1 MAVQSSSFDALSD
14 LSVAAVQSGG
24 RQAIR
29 ILLAEAN
36 KEYADVLI
44 TALAERGI
52 GVRHFADSR
61 EFLRTLDQAIDAH
74 VIVLDWHMPRMS
86 GIDLL
91 AAIRRRG
98 IKLPVVFL
106 TGQNLIQY
114 ENQAFERGAMDFIE
128 KSRGVETLVWR
139 LKRVVTSAGSD
150 QAGAGCTA
158 QGRLTLHRHVSRA
171 LWDGLDL
178 HLTVGE
184 YNVVELWRSMPATTP
199 AIGRSM
205 MCCAARDSYRAA
217 VSKVIAPT
225 SARRSNA
232 CATSFGPSI
241 RTSTRSKAMWRSA
254 TAGTPAAT
262 DSLDPTASNQP
273 RPMRNA

>member
-1 MAVQSSSFDALSD
+1 MADQSSSFDAVSD
-14 LSVAAVQSGG
+14 LSVAAVQSGD

-29 ILLAEAN
+29 ILLVEN
-36 KEYADVLI
+36 DKEYADVLI

-52 GVRHFADSR
+52 GARHFADSR

-74 VIVLDWHMPRMS
+74 VIVLDWHMPRMP

-114 ENQAFERGAMDFIE
+114 EKQAFERGAMDFIE
-128 KSRGVETLVWR
+128 KSRGVETLVRR
-139 LKRVVTSAGSD
+139 LKRVVSAGRD
-150 QAGAGCTA
+150 QAGTGCTA

-171 LWDGLDL
+171 LWDGVDL

-184 YNVVELWRSMPATTP
+184 YNVVELLALN
-199 AIGRSM
+199 AGNFI
-205 MCCAARDSYRAA
+205 SYRAIYDVLRGPGF
-217 VSKVIAPT
+217 VSGRGVEGYRA
-225 SARRSNA
+225 NV
-232 CATSFGPSI
+232 
-241 RTSTRSKAMWRSA
+241 RSA
-254 TAGTPAAT
+254 LKRVRNKFRA
-262 DSLDPTASNQP
+262 LDPDF
-273 RPMRNA
+273 NAIESYMAFGYRWYTGGD